1 MCIYYLND
9 QLYKKGHIM
18 YTKTTAMANS
28 SLFEQLSTIQDVK
41 KKPRN
46 RMMTIQ
52 KNYSDTFFQFKK
64 PVTLTANNG
73 IALLVVTADPH
84 DPSSYEEYI
93 LQGSITL
100 ESNVYFNTLTVTD
113 QCSIFLEPQL
123 SDEPILISVAQQ
135 FKVKNNQPL
144 IQIES
149 IFSIVY
155 QVKTAPFALTH
166 QNRDYCELIIVDQG
180 EINHQING
188 NELILGQHE
197 CILLFPGEDYSQTV
211 HKEGVTTYLTIMFNA
226 KGLED
231 EMSQKIYHLT
241 SKHSSLVDRMVK
253 LSTNPTS
260 YYTSDEIFLSFK
272 NLLMSLI
279 QGQADTIE
287 EPTTSMRENYENELF
302 QAIADYLH
310 QNVEEQN
317 QVNDLVDHFALSRS
331 TLQMLFKKHANTSPK
346 AYINQLRLQR
356 SKVLIRES
364 KMSLSEIASE
374 LGYGS
379 IQYFSRAFSR
389 EFGMSPSSYAKS
401 LIK

>member
-1 MCIYYLND
+1 
-9 QLYKKGHIM
+9 M
-18 YTKTTAMANS
+18 YTKTTAMADS
-28 SLFEQLSTIQDVK
+28 SLFKQLSTNQDVN

-64 PVTLTANNG
+64 TVTLTANSG
-73 IALLVVTADPH
+73 IALLVVTNDPH
-84 DPSSYEEYI
+84 NPETYEEYI
-93 LQGSITL
+93 LQGSITIDG
-100 ESNVYFNTLTVTD
+100 NVFFNTLTVTD

-123 SDEPILISVAQQ
+123 SDEPVLISVPQQ
-135 FKVKNNQPL
+135 FSVSHTLPL
-144 IQIES
+144 IQLTS
-149 IFSIVY
+149 IYSIIY
-155 QVKTAPFALTH
+155 QVKTAPFALKH
-166 QNRDYCELIIVDQG
+166 QNRGYFELIIVDQG
-180 EINHQING
+180 EITFRING
-188 NELILGQHE
+188 DELKLGQHE
-197 CILLFPGEDYSQTV
+197 CILLFPGDDYIQTV
-211 HKEGVTTYLTIMFNA
+211 EKEGITTYLTVMFNA
-226 KGLED
+226 NGLEKA
-231 EMSQKIYHLT
+231 MCQKVYHLT
-241 SKHSSLVDRMVK
+241 SKHSNLVERMVK
-253 LSTNPTS
+253 LSTNPAS
-260 YYTSDEIFLSFK
+260 NYASDELYLSFK
-272 NLLMSLI
+272 NLLLSLI
-279 QGQADTIE
+279 QGHGDSME

-302 QAIADYLH
+302 QAIVDYLH
-310 QNVEEQN
+310 LHVEEHN

-331 TLQMLFKKHANTSPK
+331 TLQMLFKKYANTSPK

>member
-1 MCIYYLND
+1 MCIYYPND

-28 SLFEQLSTIQDVK
+28 SLFEQLSTNQNVK
-41 KKPRN
+41 QKPRN

-52 KNYSDTFFQFKK
+52 KNYSDTFFKFKK
-64 PVTLTANNG
+64 PVTLTNNSG
-73 IALLVVTADPH
+73 IALLVVTDDPH
-84 DPSSYEEYI
+84 QPDSYEEYI

-100 ESNVYFNTLTVTD
+100 GSNVYFNTLTVTD

-123 SDEPILISVAQQ
+123 SDEPVLISVPQP
-135 FKVKNNQPL
+135 FEVKQSQPL
-144 IQIES
+144 IQIDS

-155 QVKTAPFALTH
+155 QVKTAPLDLAH
-166 QNRDYCELIIVDQG
+166 RHRDYFEMIIVDQG
-180 EINHQING
+180 EINHQFKG
-188 NELILGQHE
+188 NDVTLGQHE
-197 CILLFPGEDYSQTV
+197 CMLIFPGEDYTQNV
-211 HKEGVTTYLTIMFNA
+211 QKDGVTTYLTIMFQAN
-226 KGLED
+226 GLDD
-231 EMSQKIYHLT
+231 EMNQKIYHLT
-241 SKHSSLVDRMVK
+241 NKHSNLVERLVK
-253 LSTNPTS
+253 LSTNPPS
-260 YYTSDEIFLSFK
+260 NYTSDDIYLSFK
-272 NLLMSLI
+272 QLLMSLI
-279 QGQADTIE
+279 QGHADTIE

-302 QAIADYLH
+302 QAIVDYLH
-310 QNVEEQN
+310 QHVEEQN

-331 TLQMLFKKHANTSPK
+331 TLQMLFKKYANTSPK

>member
-1 MCIYYLND
+1 
-9 QLYKKGHIM
+9 M

-28 SLFEQLSTIQDVK
+28 SFFEQLSTPQDVK
-41 KKPRN
+41 KKPRH
-46 RMMTIQ
+46 RLMTIQ

-64 PVTLTANNG
+64 SVTLTANSG
-73 IALLVVTADPH
+73 IALLVVTDDPQN
-84 DPSSYEEYI
+84 PESYEEFI
-93 LQGSITL
+93 LQGSIFLT
-100 ESNVYFNTLTVTD
+100 SDVYFNILTVTE

-123 SDEPILISVAQQ
+123 SDEPKLTSVPKQ
-135 FKVKNNQPL
+135 FTVTDSQPL
-144 IQIES
+144 IQVS
-149 IFSIVY
+149 SLYSIVY
-155 QVKTAPFALTH
+155 QVKTAPFSLVN
-166 QNRDYCELIIVDQG
+166 QNRDYYELVIVDQG
-180 EINHQING
+180 EMTYEVDGQSIK
-188 NELILGQHE
+188 LGQHE
-197 CILLFPGEDYSQTV
+197 CLLLFPGENHTQSVEIDS
-211 HKEGVTTYLTIMFNA
+211 VTTFLTIMFDA

-231 EMSQKIYHLT
+231 EMRQRVYHLT
-241 SKHSSLVDRMVK
+241 SKHSSLVERIVK
-253 LSTNPTS
+253 VSENS
-260 YYTSDEIFLSFK
+260 HSAYASDELFLNFK
-272 NLLMSLI
+272 HLLMSLI
-279 QGQADTIE
+279 QGNADTIE

-302 QAIADYLH
+302 QALVDYLH

-331 TLQMLFKKHANTSPK
+331 TLQMLFKKYANTSPK

-389 EFGMSPSSYAKS
+389 EFNMSPSSYAKS